1 MGHYI
6 SHNLPQ
12 KPTWSF
18 DQIPDLTG
26 QVIIVTGS
34 NTGIGKVVAEQL
46 LKHNAKVY
54 MAVRSQEKA
63 EAAIEELKEKT
74 GKEAIFLKLDLSDLT
89 TIRHTETKL
98 HVLINNA
105 GLFSPPIDQVTAQG
119 FDMQF
124 GVNTLGPF
132 YFTQLLLPLLTATAE
147 TTPNKQVRVVN
158 VSSYVHHFFPKLDF
172 NTFKDSPARRK
183 MRGILL
189 YGQSKTAEFLNPA
202 LFPFG
207 NILFSN
213 ELAKRYGEKGIV
225 SISLHPGN
233 VRSELGRHG
242 PALVMSFLYWALLYP
257 GELGGL
263 GPLYAATAPECSEYS
278 GKYLTAWARYD
289 LEEPNPKIRDPDLAK
304 ELWAYM
310 EEQVKDY

>member
-6 SHNLPQ
+6 SHNFPP

-18 DQIPDLTG
+18 DKIPDLTG

-63 EAAIEELKEKT
+63 EAAIKDLKEKT
-74 GKEAIFLKLDLSDLT
+74 GKEAIFLKLDLNDLT
-89 TIRHTETKL
+89 TIKPSVEEFLRKETKL

-105 GLFSPPIDQVTAQG
+105 GVASPPIDQVTAQG
-119 FDMQF
+119 FDLQF

-132 YFTQLLLPLLTATAE
+132 FFTKLLLPILTSTAE
-147 TTPNKQVRVVN
+147 TTPNKHVRVVH
-158 VSSYVHHFFPKLDF
+158 VSSYAHHFFPKLDF
-172 NTFKDSPARRK
+172 NTFKDGPARRK
-183 MRGILL
+183 MQGMLL
-189 YGQSKTAEFLNPA
+189 YGQSKT
-202 LFPFG
+202 G

-225 SISLHPGN
+225 SISLHPGS

-242 PALVMSFLYWALLYP
+242 PELVMRFIHWALFYP
-257 GELGGL
+257 EEFGGL
-263 GPLYAATAPECSEYS
+263 GPLYAATAPECDEYN

-289 LEEPNPKIRDPDLAK
+289 AEEPNPKVRDPDLAK
-304 ELWAYM
+304 ELWEYM
-310 EEQVKDY
+310 EEQVRDYCT

>member
-6 SHNLPQ
+6 SHNLPP

-54 MAVRSQEKA
+54 IAVRSQEKA

-89 TIRHTETKL
+89 TIRQTVEEFLQMETKL

-105 GLFSPPIDQVTAQG
+105 GLSSPPIDQLTAQG

-132 YFTQLLLPLLTATAE
+132 YFTKLLLPILKSTAE

-158 VSSYVHHFFPKLDF
+158 VSSYGHHFFPKLDF

-183 MRGILL
+183 MRKIVL
-189 YGQSKTAEFLNPA
+189 YGQSKT
-202 LFPFG
+202 G

-225 SISLHPGN
+225 SISLHPGS

-242 PALVMSFLYWALLYP
+242 PALVIGFLYWALFYP
-257 GELGGL
+257 VELGGL
-263 GPLYAATAPECSEYS
+263 GPLYAATAPECSEYN

-289 LEEPNPKIRDPDLAK
+289 PKEPNPKVRDPDLAK
-304 ELWAYM
+304 ELWKYM